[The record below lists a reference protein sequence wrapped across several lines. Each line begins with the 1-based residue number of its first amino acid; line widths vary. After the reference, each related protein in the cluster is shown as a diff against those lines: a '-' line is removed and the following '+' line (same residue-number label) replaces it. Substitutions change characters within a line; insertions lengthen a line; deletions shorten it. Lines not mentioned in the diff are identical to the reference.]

1 MCVRR
6 IQAIALRQYYLIR
19 SSLSRFLP
27 LFIWVA
33 VDIVLWGFLTRYL
46 NTVASATFNFVPAML
61 GAILFWDFF
70 IRIMHGVTMA
80 FFEDVW
86 ARNFLNIFSTPL
98 SVIEYIIGLI
108 LCSVATSSVGI
119 VVMFILAVT
128 VFGLSFVSYGVLIVP
143 FLIVL
148 FMFGIA
154 LGIAASALVLRLG
167 PAAEWFIWPIP
178 AIISPFVG
186 VLYPVTILPSWMQG
200 VSRVLPPSYVFECLR
215 NIVFGREVSWISL
228 LLSIGLAVV
237 YIFLACVFFVATY
250 RHAVRTGLIARY
262 SAESLSC

>member
-1 MCVRR
+1 MCFRR
-6 IQAIALRQYYLIR
+6 VGAIVLRQFYLIR
-19 SSLSRFLP
+19 ASLSRILP

-46 NTVASATFNFVPAML
+46 NTVASASFNFVPAML
-61 GAILFWDFF
+61 GAVLFWDFF
-70 IRIMHGVTMA
+70 IRIMQGVTMA

-86 ARNFLNIFSTPL
+86 ARNFLNIFSTPI
-98 SVIEYIIGLI
+98 SIIEYITGLVSSSI
-108 LCSVATSSVGI
+108 ATSSIGI
-119 VVMFILAVT
+119 IIMFVLATT
-128 VFGLSFVSYGVLIVP
+128 VFGLSFASYGLLIIP

-186 VLYPVTILPSWMQG
+186 VLYPVTILPQWMQFI
-200 VSRVLPPSYVFECLR
+200 SRLLPPSYVFESLR
-215 NIVFGREVSWISL
+215 NIVFGREVSWIG
-228 LLSIGLAVV
+228 LLSAGGISIV
-237 YIFLACVFFVATY
+237 YIFLACLFFISTY
-250 RHAVRTGLIARY
+250 KSAVRTGLIARY
-262 SAESLSC
+262 SAESLS